1 MPRPLKE
8 LLKGLIGERAAS
20 AVGAFDLIG
29 DIAVIRIPEDLRE
42 HSEIIGE
49 TLMKVNKTVKS
60 VWAQIGPVEGDYRV
74 RELVHIAGEKRSE
87 TIYRENGC
95 VFKVDVTKVFFTPRL
110 SQERKRIAELVSNG
124 ETVFNMF
131 AGVGTFS
138 IVIARK
144 KFSTIHSSEINP
156 YAYEYMLENIKLN
169 KLKGNVIPYLKDA
182 ADVAEELQGKV
193 DRVLM
198 PLPEKAIEYFKY
210 ALKSLKPQGFV
221 HVYLHIS
228 YSKGSDENE
237 AIKRGAEQI
246 PSGKV
251 IYYRAVRE
259 VGPRTVQV
267 VYDVEVNN
275 HS

>member
-8 LLKGLIGERAAS
+8 LLKDIIGEKAAS
-20 AVGAFDLIG
+20 VVGAFDLIG

-49 TLMKVNKTVKS
+49 ALMKFNKNVKS

-74 RELVHIAGEKRSE
+74 RELVHIAGEKRSQ
-87 TIYRENGC
+87 TLYKENGC

-110 SQERKRIAELVSNG
+110 SQERKRIADLVADN
-124 ETVFNMF
+124 EIVFNMF

-138 IVIARK
+138 IVIAK
-144 KFSTIHSSEINP
+144 KREAIVHSSEINP
-156 YAYEYMLENIKLN
+156 YAYDYMVENIKLN
-169 KLKGNVIPYLKDA
+169 KLKGQVVPYLKDA
-182 ADVAEELQGKV
+182 ADVSEQLKDKV

-198 PLPEKAIEYFKY
+198 PLPEKAVEYFEYAVK
-210 ALKSLKPQGFV
+210 ALKQHGFV

-228 YSKGSDENE
+228 YPKGSNE
-237 AIKRGAEQI
+237 KDALIKGIELI

-251 IYYRAVRE
+251 IYSRVVRE

-267 VYDVEVNN
+267 VYDVEIRKNL
-275 HS
+275 